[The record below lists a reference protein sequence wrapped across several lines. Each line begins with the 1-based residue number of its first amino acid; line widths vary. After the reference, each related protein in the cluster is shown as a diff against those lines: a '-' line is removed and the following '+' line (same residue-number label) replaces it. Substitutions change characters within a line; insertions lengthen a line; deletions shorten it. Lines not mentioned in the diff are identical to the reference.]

1 MLCCPLNCRWPAAKV
16 SDTVTQFV
24 GSNGALG
31 GAISAAESRI
41 ESLNERYL
49 RMEQSIEA
57 TLTRY
62 RTQFGQLDG
71 MIAQMNQT
79 NDYLKQ
85 QFDMMNAQL
94 GRD

>member
-1 MLCCPLNCRWPAAKV
+1 
-16 SDTVTQFV
+16 VTQFV

-41 ESLNERYL
+41 ESLNERYA

-62 RTQFGQLDG
+62 RTQFDG
-71 MIAQMNQT
+71 LIARMNQT
-79 NDYLKQ
+79 SNYLMQ
-85 QFDMMNAQL
+85 QFEMMNAQL